1 MDNKRDQVQAHMFM
15 MGRLTSG
22 MLRADPDAPESP
34 QGRTNRG
41 IVIGIVVA
49 VLVGAG
55 AFVLGLI
62 SPGTPSSK
70 WREEGNIVVEK
81 ETGSRYLYIGGRL
94 RPLRNY
100 ASAKLL
106 SAKDTKTETVSS
118 KALAGT
124 PHGAPVGI
132 PGAPH
137 FLPSAGQLDAQP
149 WQLCSEATTAGA
161 SGKGARTIT
170 TLAVARGPLIDSLA
184 GDQALLVTGPD
195 SANYLLWKGSRLRLD
210 RASSA
215 QEALGYGSA
224 TATQVSGAL
233 LNALPSGPD
242 LAAREVPDVGA
253 PGPRLA
259 GRETRIGQ
267 LFRVAVPGRA
277 AETYQLRK
285 DGLSPLTATQ
295 VALAVGAPTTR
306 QLAYGGASPTVAD
319 VGSDVLRGNLAR
331 VDPTVDLTAMPS
343 KPPQLV
349 PVAQGQQPCAQ
360 ITPAGSR
367 AKGTSTSIGLAFAPE
382 LGTLAEPGPEG
393 VVRACLPVDRITVP
407 AGRGVVVRAL
417 SGAGTKIG
425 TTLYLVT
432 DAGVKY
438 RVASGAAASALGYAD
453 ASAEGLPSLLLAMLP
468 TGPDLSPEAAERGVA
483 VTTAPRCAQSLPTVG
498 KGTTNT
504 TN

>member
-55 AFVLGLI
+55 AFVFGLI

-81 ETGSRYLYIGGRL
+81 ETGSRFLYIGGRL

-106 SAKDTKTETVSS
+106 SSKEAKTETVSS

-124 PHGAPVGI
+124 PHGSPVGI

-137 FLPSAGQLDAQP
+137 SLPSTAQLDHQP
-149 WQLCSEATTAGA
+149 WQLCSETTTGVG
-161 SGKGARTIT
+161 GKGARTIT
-170 TLAVARGPLIDSLA
+170 TLAVARGPLIDSLTS
-184 GDQALLVTGPD
+184 DQALLVTGPD
-195 SANYLLWKGSRLRLD
+195 GANYLLWKGSRLRVD
-210 RASSA
+210 RASAA

-267 LFRVAVPGRA
+267 LFRVAVPGRT

-295 VALAVGAPTTR
+295 MALAVGAPKTR

-319 VGSDVLRGNLAR
+319 VGSDVLRGNLAP
-331 VDPTVDLTAMPS
+331 VDPTVDLTALPS

-349 PVAQGQQPCAQ
+349 QVAQGQQPCAQ
-360 ITPAGSR
+360 ITPAGSQ

-382 LGTLAEPGPEG
+382 LGMPADPGPEG
-393 VVRACLPVDRITVP
+393 LVRACMPVDRITVS

-453 ASAEGLPSLLLAMLP
+453 ATSEGLPSLLLAMLP

-483 VTTAPRCAQSLPTVG
+483 VTTAPRCTPSA
-498 KGTTNT
+498 NT
-504 TN
+504 TH